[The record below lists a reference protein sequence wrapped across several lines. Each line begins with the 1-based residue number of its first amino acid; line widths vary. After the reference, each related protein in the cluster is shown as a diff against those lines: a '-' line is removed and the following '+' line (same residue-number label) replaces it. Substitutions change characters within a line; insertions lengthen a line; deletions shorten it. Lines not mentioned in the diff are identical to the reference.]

1 MHRYLIIHTYST
13 ALESILIFHRTQ
25 CFICHTL
32 LITLLTRALIE
43 LWRQSSPTK
52 LSSHMP
58 NYLPFT
64 VESFLMPTLKSELL
78 QEVAANRQVSPCFH
92 WLEFN
97 VSSVLIEIHS
107 ATLKPPLQVMSDQCA
122 SSFIC
127 PHGTQSLFC
136 HPNYCSAEL

>member
-1 MHRYLIIHTYST
+1 
-13 ALESILIFHRTQ
+13 
-25 CFICHTL
+25 
-32 LITLLTRALIE
+32 
-43 LWRQSSPTK
+43 
-52 LSSHMP
+52 MP
-58 NYLPFT
+58 NYPPFA
-64 VESFLMPTLKSELL
+64 VKSFLMPTLKIELL
-78 QEVAANRQVSPCFH
+78 RDVAANRQVSPRFH

-107 ATLKPPLQVMSDQCA
+107 ATLKPPLQVMSDQCT